1 MRKGDNII
9 GASATAVL
17 GQLADYS
24 RGEHERSGPAGSVTF
39 MKDDFEMPE
48 DMLHDYLK
56 DLAKQGCLENIQ
68 WPDDEEWATVTV
80 TDRGVEMLAYI
91 QSAD

>member
-1 MRKGDNII
+1 MRKGDEII
-9 GASATAVL
+9 GTSATTVL
-17 GQLADYS
+17 GQLAQYS
-24 RGEHERSGPAGSVTF
+24 KGEHEKSGPGGSVTF

-56 DLAKQGCLENIQ
+56 DLEKQGCIENID
-68 WPDDEEWATVTV
+68 WPQDEKWATVAI
-80 TDRGVEMLAYI
+80 TDRGVEMLAYV